1 MRQRVIG
8 VVAAVLALGAI
19 ASAQEPDET
28 ATRERREIRVLR
40 DPYDLAS
47 FYRSDPRPYFTYD
60 VPPYGSYPTEAGLYS
75 RLRARHP
82 IAGFYRQGG
91 GAHYSRFWQSGY
103 GARPVLGPGV
113 YGPAYRETIGEN
125 GDLYLFAPFL
135 APMGPLAG
143 AYHRSLARPLES
155 PRE

>member
-1 MRQRVIG
+1 MSQRVFCMMALVLGLGG
-8 VVAAVLALGAI
+8 VT
-19 ASAQEPDET
+19 SAQDPDEA
-28 ATRERREIRVLR
+28 ATTERREIRVLR

-47 FYRSDPRPYFTYD
+47 FYRAPGRPYFTYD
-60 VPPYGSYPTEAGLYS
+60 VPQYGAYPAEGGFYS
-75 RLRARHP
+75 GLRARHP
-82 IAGFYRQGG
+82 IASFYRQGG
-91 GAHYSRFWQSGY
+91 GAHYWRFWQGGY
-103 GARPVLGPGV
+103 AARPPLGPGV

-143 AYHRSLARPLES
+143 AYHGSLARPGEV